1 MRASLLAAAAGGAML
16 ACPAVA
22 KTATPQ
28 DNLDCAIWA
37 TYRIGIAAED
47 EERNGLMLATAW
59 FSGLYEGQTG
69 TTIDEAM
76 IARSRALTPAQI
88 EAFEPACLAR
98 FGDFGNRFTAIGE
111 RLGAGS
117 N

>member
-1 MRASLLAAAAGGAML
+1 ML